1 MAEQTY
7 LIFNPTRI
15 AFLRLYLIATFL
27 ISFGIA
33 LFFFSSSIPLIS
45 DYIIYI
51 LLVFFAVGLI
61 VLGIAEILRKRDKYA
76 ITSNRIVEKSGIINI
91 EEDSIYWEKVSNY
104 EVSQNLFDR
113 ILKVGTIKLWS
124 VGGENEP
131 EVVIK
136 KVSQIKKI
144 RFLLDKLIQ
153 RR

>member
-1 MAEQTY
+1 MKAGVNISIK
-7 LIFNPTRI
+7 LIFSELVKVNPP
-15 AFLRLYLIATFL
+15 
-27 ISFGIA
+27 
-33 LFFFSSSIPLIS
+33 LFYFT
-45 DYIIYI
+45 YC
-51 LLVFFAVGLI
+51 
-61 VLGIAEILRKRDKYA
+61 
-76 ITSNRIVEKSGIINI
+76 NRIVEKSGIINI

-136 KVSQIKKI
+136 KVSQVKKI